1 MVYLVC
7 LVKQDQLNELNKP
20 DEPDRPE
27 KPDRRGLAQTVG
39 PLDFRLAG
47 IVVPHPDKA
56 QRDVVHNPLITL
68 LY

>member
-1 MVYLVC
+1 M
-7 LVKQDQLNELNKP
+7 NKKT
-20 DEPDRPE
+20 DEPDRPG

-39 PLDFRLAG
+39 PLDFRRVG

-56 QRDVVHNPLITL
+56 SRDIGPNSLITL

>member
-47 IVVPHPDKA
+47 MVVQHPDKA
-56 QRDVVHNPLITL
+56 
-68 LY
+68 